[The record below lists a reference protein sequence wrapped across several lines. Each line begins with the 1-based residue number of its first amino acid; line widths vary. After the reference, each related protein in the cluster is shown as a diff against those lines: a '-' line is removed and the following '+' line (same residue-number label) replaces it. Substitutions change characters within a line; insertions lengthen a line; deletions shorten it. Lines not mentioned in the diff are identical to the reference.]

1 MEISHIDV
9 RFLLRNMHK
18 KQFVHYHTFL
28 DEIILTYFA
37 KYINISR
44 NKDAFENKKPHRP
57 GVLPFWPMGFVNI
70 T

>member
-37 KYINISR
+37 KHINISR
-44 NKDAFENKKPHRP
+44 NKDAFENKK
-57 GVLPFWPMGFVNI
+57 VSAK
-70 T
+70 